1 MGLDRVLIQIPTF
14 NFFAPP
20 LILSVQLKAQLV
32 VIANDVDPIEVG
44 SEKSFLIA

>member
-20 LILSVQLKAQLV
+20 HPLLSIPMKYY
-32 VIANDVDPIEVG
+32 IEMSAYKFVY
-44 SEKSFLIA
+44 